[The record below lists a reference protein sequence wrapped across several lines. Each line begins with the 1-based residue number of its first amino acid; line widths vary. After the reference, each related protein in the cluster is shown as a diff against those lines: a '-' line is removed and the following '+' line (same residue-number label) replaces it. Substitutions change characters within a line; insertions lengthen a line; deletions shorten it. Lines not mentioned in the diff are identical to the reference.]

1 MSGLEEIIEKIIKDA
16 INKANSTS
24 EEANTKASEIIEVAN
39 NDARIYIEKNMQ
51 ESYLERDDIIKRKIS
66 AANLETRKMILK
78 TKQDLISQAFEE
90 AVIEIKSNPSKYKVL
105 IAKMIEKA
113 EDGDKI
119 VISKEDKDFISDTF
133 VQEVLAKKK
142 IKASVSDTYGDFSG
156 GIIIKGKYADKNMS
170 LEVEL
175 AGIRDE
181 KEPEIVNLLFG

>member
-24 EEANTKASEIIEVAN
+24 EEASTKASEIIEVAN

-51 ESYLERDDIIKRKIS
+51 ESYSERDDIIKRKIS

-78 TKQDLISQAFEE
+78 TKQELISQAFEE

-113 EDGDKI
+113 EDCDKI
-119 VISKEDKDFISDTF
+119 VNSKEDKNFI
-133 VQEVLAKKK
+133 
-142 IKASVSDTYGDFSG
+142 
-156 GIIIKGKYADKNMS
+156 N
-170 LEVEL
+170 
-175 AGIRDE
+175 
-181 KEPEIVNLLFG
+181 